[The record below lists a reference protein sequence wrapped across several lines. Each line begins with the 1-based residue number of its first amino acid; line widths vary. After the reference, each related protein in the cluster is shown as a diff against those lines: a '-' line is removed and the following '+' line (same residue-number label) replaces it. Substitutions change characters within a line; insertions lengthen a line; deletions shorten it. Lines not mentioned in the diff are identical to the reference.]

1 MRLLVLARFQRAGDW
16 PEPACNVDLAFE
28 PPFTVALRQ
37 RRRRRGRSATPMPLR
52 ARSTAWRDR
61 NANSID
67 DLWRL
72 QQPFELETNVK
83 AIIVKAPGG
92 LERIERVELPDPGAP
107 GPGAVRVRLHASSLN
122 FHDYGVVST
131 PNRVSDGRIPMSDG
145 AGLVEAV
152 GDGVTEFEVGDHVV
166 SCFFPSW
173 TEGTPSVADFST
185 VPGDGVDGY
194 ARELVVAPTTAFTH
208 APKGYSFAEAATLTT
223 AGVTAWRALVVNGA
237 LKAGDK
243 VLVLGTGGVS
253 IFALQIA
260 KAMGAT
266 VIATSSADE
275 KLERVRALGADH
287 VINYRHH
294 PDWGARVWEWTGGSG
309 VDHVVEVGGPGTLA
323 QSIAAVA
330 IGGHIAQ
337 IGVLTGR
344 AGEVPTAH
352 LMAKQARLQGLIVGS
367 RRHQR
372 DFVRA
377 IDAAGIKPVIDR
389 SFALDEIA
397 DAFRY
402 EAGGRHLGKIGLEF

>member
-1 MRLLVLARFQRAGDW
+1 M
-16 PEPACNVDLAFE
+16 
-28 PPFTVALRQ
+28 
-37 RRRRRGRSATPMPLR
+37 
-52 ARSTAWRDR
+52 
-61 NANSID
+61 
-67 DLWRL
+67 
-72 QQPFELETNVK
+72 K

-92 LERIERVELPDPGAP
+92 LDRIERIELPDPGPP
-107 GPGAVRVRLHASSLN
+107 GPGVIRVRLHASSLN

-145 AGLVEAV
+145 AGLVEAI
-152 GDGVTEFEVGDHVV
+152 GEGVTEFKVGDHVA

-173 TEGTPSVADFST
+173 TEGAPVVGDFST

-194 ARELVVAPTTAFTH
+194 AREHVVAPATAFTR

-237 LKAGDK
+237 LKAGDT

-266 VIATSSADE
+266 VIATSSSDD
-275 KLERVRALGADH
+275 KLQRARSLGADH
-287 VINYRHH
+287 TINYRHH
-294 PDWGARVWEWTGGSG
+294 PDWGTRVREWTGGSG

-323 QSIAAVA
+323 QSMAAVA
-330 IGGHIAQ
+330 IGGHIAL

-344 AGEVPTAH
+344 TGEIATAH

-367 RRHQR
+367 HRHQM
-372 DFVRA
+372 DFVRQSMLPTSSQSS
-377 IDAAGIKPVIDR
+377 IAASTSTRSLRPSDTKRAGSISEKSVWSFKRGYKSFREPRGLFYFRSAAYGVVATGTTSPGHYLEGIESQSRGPT
-389 SFALDEIA
+389 SP
-397 DAFRY
+397 
-402 EAGGRHLGKIGLEF
+402 GGCP